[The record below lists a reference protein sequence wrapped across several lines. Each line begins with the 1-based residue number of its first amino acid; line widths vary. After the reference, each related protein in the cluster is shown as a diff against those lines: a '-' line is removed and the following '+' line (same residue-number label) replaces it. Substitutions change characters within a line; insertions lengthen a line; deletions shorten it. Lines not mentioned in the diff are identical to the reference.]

1 MLNDEDAN
9 KQEKQEQEQ
18 EYNNEEDKG
27 SVYVID
33 REKEQEN
40 CDNFEE
46 EQERADLICRE
57 KEQENDDDDEV
68 EEGRVYMVDRE
79 KEQENRDNHEEE
91 QERADLIGREK
102 EHDNND
108 DDKEEEGGIYMIVS
122 EEEYERERIQLLA
135 ESKKWEVAR
144 NGTAA
149 YAGKE
154 LTRSGMMIK
163 GVSLKKNRRKKIP
176 LDERAKKV
184 LAVCITNK
192 SSHFHPDLDNTMAHK
207 RWVKDFRVAANTYR
221 NDRKI
226 KDLLKALSA
235 KEIQS
240 LLLAF
245 DHNPYWYWDSKTA
258 RSKYY
263 IKMAKEHF
271 QDEGV
276 LPTEVNGTKKL
287 AQNLKNLM
295 KSEDL
300 HDDDRKALLD
310 LGYACTKEN
319 G

>member
-1 MLNDEDAN
+1 
-9 KQEKQEQEQ
+9 
-18 EYNNEEDKG
+18 
-27 SVYVID
+27 
-33 REKEQEN
+33 
-40 CDNFEE
+40 
-46 EQERADLICRE
+46 
-57 KEQENDDDDEV
+57 
-68 EEGRVYMVDRE
+68 
-79 KEQENRDNHEEE
+79 
-91 QERADLIGREK
+91 
-102 EHDNND
+102 
-108 DDKEEEGGIYMIVS
+108 
-122 EEEYERERIQLLA
+122 
-135 ESKKWEVAR
+135 
-144 NGTAA
+144 
-149 YAGKE
+149 
-154 LTRSGMMIK
+154 
-163 GVSLKKNRRKKIP
+163 
-176 LDERAKKV
+176 
-184 LAVCITNK
+184 
-192 SSHFHPDLDNTMAHK
+192 MAHK

-221 NDRKI
+221 NDGKI